1 MAWRQPRVV
10 WLAVMSVS
18 PRASGVCTVRL
29 PACPACLSTGVG
41 AERASRTIY
50 PPAQQTF
57 SAFNLSPLPDIKVV
71 ILGQDPYHGPGAV
84 ARGGATAMPSCCCY
98 DDCTRRPAEY

>member
-1 MAWRQPRVV
+1 MISLHDRGMACHGMAAATGGVASCHVSQSSCLRRVHG
-10 WLAVMSVS
+10 
-18 PRASGVCTVRL
+18 AS
-29 PACPACLSTGVG
+29 ACLSTGVG

-84 ARGGATAMPSCCCY
+84 ARGGGDGDAKLLLL
-98 DDCTRRPAEY
+98 R